1 MLELWRSLLKQL
13 NPSTLTAAGLSPNFT
28 RPPQPPPL
36 TRDGDGDGDD
46 GRNGESE
53 GEGETALSLSSPN
66 RAS

>member
-1 MLELWRSLLKQL
+1 MADMFELWRSLLKQL

-36 TRDGDGDGDD
+36 TRDGDGDGDV
-46 GRNGESE
+46 RNGESE
-53 GEGETALSLSSPN
+53 GETGLSFSSPN